1 MEYVGIWFIII
12 VAIAVGIILYSKFK
26 KKNTIYSDAIGN
38 INATAVNEKIKCAE
52 TDNEDEL
59 EILIEKL
66 SVDVIEDKSKL
77 VEITD
82 SKILAYI
89 NKLVPELAQVSKA
102 VMNTIQSGRCEK
114 GNVLYRAI
122 IPSGTNLAS
131 SKDMKGALRG
141 FFYDVDGIKGHAN
154 FVPDKV
160 HKRNR
165 IFCNKAEVAWGI
177 ASMIVGSYYMTQI
190 NSKLSIIS
198 DGISQIQYFQNNEY
212 IGNVLSLVTHVKNI
226 ADFQVEIL
234 DNNELRFLKISQ
246 LDRLEENCTKLLAHA
261 NITLNGFTNKN
272 ELEYEEYEKELGNAQ
287 NWFMYQKTLLDVLYK
302 ISDLRYTLNFGSV
315 TREQCNTLLSTYS
328 KQVNDIQMCLADW
341 HNETVKRL
349 GIDINETRRKRVG
362 LDGVVHF
369 IPGLFND
376 NLNFCSIELKTASM
390 IQEQSS
396 RDDELYK
403 YDTSELYNKDVQLIS
418 KDGKI
423 YYLP

>member
-1 MEYVGIWFIII
+1 
-12 VAIAVGIILYSKFK
+12 
-26 KKNTIYSDAIGN
+26 
-38 INATAVNEKIKCAE
+38 
-52 TDNEDEL
+52 
-59 EILIEKL
+59 
-66 SVDVIEDKSKL
+66 
-77 VEITD
+77 
-82 SKILAYI
+82 
-89 NKLVPELAQVSKA
+89 
-102 VMNTIQSGRCEK
+102 
-114 GNVLYRAI
+114 
-122 IPSGTNLAS
+122 
-131 SKDMKGALRG
+131 
-141 FFYDVDGIKGHAN
+141 
-154 FVPDKV
+154 
-160 HKRNR
+160 
-165 IFCNKAEVAWGI
+165 
-177 ASMIVGSYYMTQI
+177 MIVGSYYMTQI

-212 IGNVLSLVTHVKNI
+212 RGNVLSLVTHVKNI

-403 YDTSELYNKDVQLIS
+403 YDTSEL
-418 KDGKI
+418 
-423 YYLP
+423 